1 MVVYRENVGLLALTK
16 AGSRRVI
23 QISSIFMI
31 LFSIF
36 GALPFLC
43 FFLAKDWTS
52 IYMILV
58 FVFINWLWIRKIWCH
73 FCIDTYTGH
82 GSVLLYILRLCVYVS
97 LHYFIKMW
105 QIPCFLILKKLEFLV
120 WCSICRLRISP
131 ILQPQQFQNKTH
143 TRIFL
148 LHGTLSTTV
157 LQRALSDLNNWPCPH
172 ACTMGTRC
180 TTLDLNFYSSW
191 K

>member
-36 GALPFLC
+36 GTLPFLC

-105 QIPCFLILKKLEFLV
+105 QIPCFLILKNSNFWCGAASAGLGFLQFCNLNSFRTKL
-120 WCSICRLRISP
+120 
-131 ILQPQQFQNKTH
+131 ILGFSFFMGLSLPQYFREH
-143 TRIFL
+143 YLI
-148 LHGTLSTTV
+148 STTGPVHTPARWVRAV
-157 LQRALSDLNNWPCPH
+157 LHSI
-172 ACTMGTRC
+172 
-180 TTLDLNFYSSW
+180 
-191 K
+191 